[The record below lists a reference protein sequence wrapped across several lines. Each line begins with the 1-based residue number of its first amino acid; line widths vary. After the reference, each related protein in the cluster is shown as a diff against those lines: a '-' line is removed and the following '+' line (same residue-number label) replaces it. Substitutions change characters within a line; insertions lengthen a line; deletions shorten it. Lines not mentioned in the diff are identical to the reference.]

1 MSKQIHQ
8 FFTNDHRRIEKL
20 LEDAI
25 ENPDKIDMEYYNPF
39 RSGLLTHIKMEE
51 KILFP
56 AAQKANGGA
65 PLPKFAQ
72 LRLEHGAITSLM
84 VPPPFADLIK
94 VLKHVLDK
102 HDLVEEEPGG
112 VYEVCESLT
121 KHQVDELLER
131 LKETSVVPTIAF
143 NPAPYALDSAKRSLL
158 RAGYDFDDI
167 VKQKL

>member
-20 LEDAI
+20 LDNATQDPNEI
-25 ENPDKIDMEYYNPF
+25 NMEHYNRF
-39 RSGLLTHIKMEE
+39 RSGILTHIKMEE

-56 AAQKANGGA
+56 AAQKANNGV

-84 VPPPFADLIK
+84 VPPPFAELII
-94 VLKHVLDK
+94 VLKYILDK

-121 KHQVDELLER
+121 KYQVDELLTR
-131 LKETSVVPTIAF
+131 LKETPVVPTIAF
-143 NPAPYALDSAKRSLL
+143 NPAPYALESAKRSLL

-167 VKQKL
+167 VKLKL